1 MTTPSS
7 EFIRGVRNELPI
19 LLGVVPFGMIYG
31 VSAIGAGIPPV
42 IALTMSSIVFAG
54 SSQFVIT
61 QLVAA
66 GVPGLIIVVTTF
78 ILNIRHMLYSASLA
92 PYVRK
97 LHPVWK
103 VLLAYLLTDEAYA
116 VTISHYQQ
124 LGEERHKHWHFLGAG
139 LALWTT
145 WQSSTAIG
153 VLLGAQIP
161 ASWSLDFA
169 STLTFIALVVPA
181 LKDRAGTVAA
191 LTAALVALLV
201 FSLPLKLGI
210 AVATVIGILVGLTI
224 ERRGKKS
231 VETA

>member
-7 EFIRGVRNELPI
+7 EFIRGIRNELPI

-42 IALTMSSIVFAG
+42 IALAMSSIVFAG

-66 GVPGLIIVVTTF
+66 SVPGLIIVLTTF

-124 LGEERHKHWHFLGAG
+124 PGEEQHKHWHFLGAG

-145 WQSSTAIG
+145 WQLSTAIG

-161 ASWSLDFA
+161 ANWSLDFA

-181 LKDRAGTVAA
+181 LKDRAGTIAA

-210 AVATVIGILVGLTI
+210 AVATIAGILVGLTI

>member
-1 MTTPSS
+1 MTTSRS
-7 EFIRGVRNELPI
+7 EFLHGVRNELPI

-31 VSAIGAGIPPV
+31 VAAVSAGIPPV
-42 IALTMSSIVFAG
+42 IALAMSSIVFAG

-66 GVPGLIIVVTTF
+66 SVPGLIIVLTTF
-78 ILNIRHMLYSASLA
+78 ILNIRHMLYSASVA

-124 LGEERHKHWHFLGAG
+124 PGEERYRHWHFLGAG

-145 WQSSTAIG
+145 WQLSTAIG

-181 LKDRAGTVAA
+181 LKDRAGAVAA

-210 AVATVIGILVGLTI
+210 AVATVIGILVGLII
-224 ERRGKKS
+224 ERRGKKP
-231 VETA
+231 VETV